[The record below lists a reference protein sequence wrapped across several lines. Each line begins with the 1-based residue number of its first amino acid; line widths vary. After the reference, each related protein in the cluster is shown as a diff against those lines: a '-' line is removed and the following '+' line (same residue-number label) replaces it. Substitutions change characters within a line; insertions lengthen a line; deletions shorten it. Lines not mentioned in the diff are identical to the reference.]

1 MFTVPNINIGRS
13 NKSYTH
19 DMSFDNNTTFDFG
32 SVQPLMCHYML
43 PQSDIKVNYRQLV
56 RLAPLVVPSFA
67 RLHLQTE
74 VSYVPVTDLCPYYEC
89 LISKK
94 PFNSGSRTYIPTQV
108 PYTDNVTLVWYLL
121 FLGCKFTVLV
131 KNVDPLQASSYQYCN
146 FAPSDFQTVYPKLTK
161 AVFGTEASPYVNL
174 SIDNLVKSKEAQDLI
189 TVDSADFVIEDTGG
203 NLWLFRLSPAAKR
216 FRKVLIGCGY
226 SLNLSDSQPVSILP
240 LLGFCKAYN
249 DLYAVSRTSM
259 WTDTSCFG
267 LIKFIEHDY
276 YVNFTNTGLLGTSQ
290 SHLFLETLASL
301 SQCWYTY
308 KDDYVSVHR
317 STPQLVEGAF
327 NIIDGN
333 GSPNQLS
340 TFKVPGMTGDL
351 GLKVANTNGIIYN
364 SALKALSR
372 LSKYVNKDSVI
383 AQRIST
389 WIRAH
394 YGADV
399 SNSVFEDSNHIS
411 STRLDLEIN
420 DVLSTSDT
428 ATKTGGS
435 MLGEL
440 AGKGL
445 GFDKSGFSFHSPS
458 FGYLYVLSSIVPSC
472 GYFQGNASHLYAL
485 NFDTIPNA
493 DFDCLGYEL
502 TPKGMICGDN
512 NILFN
517 NTEKLRDK
525 SFGYVPRYSMFK
537 VNKNVVNGDMSR
549 RGVNADMS
557 PYYLDRVL
565 VQNLLTLK
573 SNVSGKITLDLI
585 HKDLPCAS
593 EEWRYCCKHPYLGDP
608 HRIFQFDVGEE
619 SSGASILYDDSQNDI
634 NDHFVCQ
641 TIFDVKYKCML
652 KPLSDSFDTFDDTD
666 TNTMSVAAE

>member
-1 MFTVPNINIGRS
+1 MFTIPNINIGRS
-13 NKSYTH
+13 NKLYTH

-32 SVQPLMCHYML
+32 SVQPLMCQYML
-43 PQSDIKVNYRQLV
+43 PQSEIKVNYRQLV

-67 RLHLQTE
+67 RLHLQTD

-89 LISKK
+89 LVSKK
-94 PFNSGSRTYIPTQV
+94 PFNSGTRTYIPTQV

-131 KNVDPLQASSYQYCN
+131 KNASDLQPVSYQYSN
-146 FAPSDFQTVYPKLTK
+146 FAPSDFQTVYIKLVK
-161 AVFGTEASPYVNL
+161 SVFGTEAMPFVNL
-174 SIDNLVKSKEAQDLI
+174 SIDNLVQRQEAKELI
-189 TVDSADFVIEDTGG
+189 TVDSADYVIEDTGG

-216 FRKVLIGCGY
+216 LRKVFIGCGY
-226 SLNLSDSQPVSILP
+226 SLNISDSQPVSILP
-240 LLGFCKAYN
+240 LLGFCKVYN
-249 DLYAVSRTSM
+249 DLYAVSRSRM

-276 YVNFTNTGLLGTSQ
+276 YVDFTNRGLLGTSQ
-290 SHLFLETLASL
+290 SNLFLETLSSL

-317 STPQLVEGAF
+317 PTPQLVDGSF

-333 GSPNQLS
+333 GSSNNLS
-340 TFKVPGMTGDL
+340 NGGPLGKVDI
-351 GLKVANTNGIIYN
+351 GLKVSNTNGILYN
-364 SALKALSR
+364 TALKALSR

-399 SNSVFEDSNHIS
+399 SNSMFEDSNHIS

-420 DVLSTSDT
+420 DVMSTSDT
-428 ATKTGGS
+428 ATADGGS

-445 GFDKSGFSFHSPS
+445 GFDKSGFSFNSPS
-458 FGYLYVLSSIVPSC
+458 FGFLYVLSSIVPTC

-485 NFDTIPNA
+485 DFDTIPNP

-512 NILFN
+512 NILFTT
-517 NTEKLRDK
+517 TEKLKDK
-525 SFGYVPRYSMFK
+525 TFGFVPRYSMFK
-537 VNKNVVNGDMSR
+537 VNKNIVNGDMSR

-565 VQNLLTLK
+565 VSNLL
-573 SNVSGKITLDLI
+573 SVSSFVDGKLRLNIEN
-585 HKDLPCAS
+585 KNLPCAS
-593 EEWRYCCKHPYLGDP
+593 EEWRYCCKHPFLGDP
-608 HRIFQFDVGEE
+608 YRIFQFDIGHQ
-619 SSGASILYDDSQNDI
+619 SSGASILYDDRDNNID
-634 NDHFVCQ
+634 DHFICQ
-641 TIFDVKYKCML
+641 TIFDVKYKCFL

-666 TNTMSVAAE
+666 TNTMSVNAE